1 MIRSSVTISLVPEA
15 RGGPFVFWDD
25 LAAAA
30 ATARQLHFDAIE
42 IFAPSPEQLTSAEVS
57 NALVRNGLALAAV
70 GTGAGWVKHKL
81 NLTMPSAAD
90 RSKAVDFIKSMIEAG
105 AKHNAPAIIG
115 SMQGRFGD
123 GVDKETALG
132 YLADALAELG
142 SFAGRHGV
150 PLIFEPLNRYETNL
164 VNTVEDGLN
173 LLRRINNSHVKL
185 LADLF
190 HMNIEEADI
199 AESLKR
205 GASDIGHVHFVDSNR
220 RPAGNGHIDLASASA
235 ALKQM
240 QYNGYASA
248 EALPW
253 PTPEAAARTTI
264 ETFQH
269 HFRN

>member
-1 MIRSSVTISLVPEA
+1 MIRPSVTISLVPEA

-25 LAAAA
+25 LEAAA
-30 ATARQLHFDAIE
+30 ATAKQLHFDAIE
-42 IFAPSPEQLTSAEVS
+42 IFAPSPDQLISAEVT

-81 NLTMPSAAD
+81 HLTMPAAAD
-90 RSKAVDFIKSMIEAG
+90 RAKAVDFIKSMIEAG
-105 AKHNAPAIIG
+105 AQHNAPAIIG

-123 GVDKETALG
+123 GIDKETALG

-164 VNTVEDGLN
+164 VNTVDDGLN
-173 LLRRINNSHVKL
+173 LLKRINNHHVKL

-190 HMNIEEADI
+190 HMNIEEANI
-199 AESLKR
+199 ADSLKL
-205 GASDIGHVHFVDSNR
+205 GAGSIGHVHFVDSNR
-220 RPAGNGHIDLASASA
+220 RPAGNGHIDLASVAA
-235 ALKQM
+235 AL
-240 QYNGYASA
+240 NEIEFTGYASA

-253 PTPEAAARTTI
+253 PSPEAAARTTI
-264 ETFQH
+264 ESFH
-269 HFRN
+269 RYFRN